1 MKTARVLVIT
11 LLCALAAA
19 FAAGCG
25 SSSGGGGNDDPA
37 ALVPAGAPLYAEAT
51 VRPQG
56 KLRSDAEAALRKILR
71 TNDPGAKITSALEDA
86 SKQGGDVS
94 FKDDIEPWLGDRVGA
109 AVTAFHGGSD
119 ADYVLVIASKDDG
132 KANDALGKE
141 KGTVKRSYKGVDYRY
156 NAKDKTAAAV
166 FDHRAVIGTESG
178 LKSSIDASKGDSL
191 AEASGLRAVRSKV
204 APDRLGLFYLD
215 VQGLF
220 RTISQST
227 SSDPQV
233 GAVLQS
239 LAGAAPKTIGA
250 ALQAQADQ
258 LRVDAVSI
266 GTPKSSTTGASGA
279 DVLAGLPADSWVG
292 LGVANLGQTL
302 DRVVQT
308 IASAG
313 GLTGVGVKA
322 VLGQFQQQTGL
333 DLRKDVLSWMG
344 DAGIYVAGTTKSD
357 LRGALVVK
365 TSDPAKTQRALGVL
379 ERLARRGG
387 DARIRSLRGA
397 GIDDGFTIESSSGPS
412 VHVALAGDKL
422 VVGVGRK
429 SVIAEA
435 AAPGQKLGSAPAF
448 TDAAGKLGNGLRPSF
463 FLDFQQVVKL
473 LEGFVGTDADFQKA
487 KPYLDTF
494 GAIVAG
500 GKDEGDGVTR
510 SRFVVTLR

>member
-71 TNDPGAKITSALEDA
+71 TDDPGAKITSALEDA

-132 KANDALGKE
+132 KANDALG
-141 KGTVKRSYKGVDYRY
+141 
-156 NAKDKTAAAV
+156 
-166 FDHRAVIGTESG
+166 
-178 LKSSIDASKGDSL
+178 
-191 AEASGLRAVRSKV
+191 EATGLRAVRSKV

-308 IASAG
+308 IASTG

-365 TSDPAKTQRALGVL
+365 TSDPAKTRRALGVL

-397 GIDDGFTIESSSGPS
+397 GIDDGFTIANSSGPS
-412 VHVALAGDKL
+412 VHVALGGDKL

-448 TDAAGKLGNGLRPSF
+448 TGAAGKLGNGLRPSF
-463 FLDFQQVVKL
+463 FLDFQQVVNL
-473 LEGFVGTDADFQKA
+473 IGAFAGGNADF
-487 KPYLDTF
+487 
-494 GAIVAG
+494 
-500 GKDEGDGVTR
+500 
-510 SRFVVTLR
+510 